1 MKEQLISFIE
11 NIRVDKRINSFDEA
25 AGKQGV
31 ILPLLSKLGWDV
43 FNIDEVKPEQEAGGG
58 NVDYALKL
66 NNTNKVFIEVKRP
79 SEDLENHQ
87 EQLLDYS
94 FKEGVKL
101 AILTNGLTWWFYL
114 PLHEGSWYERKFYT
128 IDMLQQEPDDVTAKF
143 IDFLSRENIHN
154 GKAVENAEG
163 IYKGQ
168 QKQNILRETLHKAWN
183 KIITEPDELL
193 MDLIN
198 DTTEK
203 LCGYKAD
210 SELIEQFLSTNKS
223 QFSLHDIQPTR
234 VPVKTTKK
242 KPFSLVKSEASED
255 HAGKSITCF
264 YFKNKKYEVRS
275 WRDLLFELLNIIN
288 SLYRN
293 EFERVLELRGRKR
306 PYFTRDKNEL
316 RKPAKISN
324 SNIFVETN
332 LNANNVIKMCY
343 DLLALFGYSQ
353 EDLQIEAH

>member
-1 MKEQLISFIE
+1 MKEQLLSFIE

-25 AGKQGV
+25 ATKQGI

-58 NVDYALKL
+58 NVDYALRL
-66 NNTNKVFIEVKRP
+66 NNSNKVFIEVKRP

-94 FKEGVKL
+94 FKKGVKL

-114 PLHEGSWYERKFYT
+114 PLHEGSWHERKFYT
-128 IDMLQQEPDDVTAKF
+128 IDMLQQEPDDIANKF
-143 IDFLSRENIHN
+143 IDFLSKENINN
-154 GKAVENAEG
+154 GKAVENAEN

-183 KIITEPDELL
+183 KIINEPDELL
-193 MDLIN
+193 LDLIN

-223 QFSLHDIQPTR
+223 QFLLPDIQLSKI
-234 VPVKTTKK
+234 PVKTVKRK
-242 KPFSLVKSEASED
+242 ASSVKPEATE
-255 HAGKSITCF
+255 AYTGKSITCF
-264 YFKNKKYEVRS
+264 YFRKKRYEVRY
-275 WRDLLFELLNIIN
+275 WYELLVELSSIIY
-288 SLYRN
+288 SLHKN
-293 EFERVLELRGRKR
+293 EFERVLELCGRKQ
-306 PYFTRDKNEL
+306 PYFTRNKKEISN
-316 RKPAKISN
+316 PVKISD
-324 SNIFVETN
+324 SNIFVETHG
-332 LNANNVIKMCY
+332 NANALIKRCHK
-343 DLLALFGYSQ
+343 LLALFGYSRG
-353 EDLQIEAH
+353 DLRIEAQ